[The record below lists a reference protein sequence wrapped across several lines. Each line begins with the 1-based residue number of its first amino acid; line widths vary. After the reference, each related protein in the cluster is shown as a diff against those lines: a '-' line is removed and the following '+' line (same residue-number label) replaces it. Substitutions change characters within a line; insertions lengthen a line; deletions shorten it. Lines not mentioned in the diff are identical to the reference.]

1 MVKFPAELVVKV
13 RVASRLYG
21 TGRMHEKE
29 KHCFCLA
36 SAELKRE
43 AIKRYYNCL
52 VDVQNKT
59 AQQAFMSTCEF
70 YSQVTPEIPEWR
82 GPKEV
87 AMILNPS
94 LRVLLNGKEK

>member
-1 MVKFPAELVVKV
+1 
-13 RVASRLYG
+13 
-21 TGRMHEKE
+21 MHEKE
-29 KHCFCLA
+29 KYCLCLA

-43 AIKRYYNCL
+43 AINRYHTWL

-70 YSQVTPEIPEWR
+70 YSQVNPEIPGWR
-82 GPKEV
+82 VPKEV

-94 LRVLLNGKEK
+94 LRI